1 MTGLLSFLGS
11 PRLFRMWERLGIHVT
26 PVHFYQPIPE
36 TAALAGHEWGASRS
50 LHALAIDHASMSRL
64 LTEHLSQFIMEFS
77 LLCSTSEGPG
87 FPIRN
92 GLFEEVD
99 ADMLYAIVRMLKPA
113 RVVEIGCGYSSWVI
127 DLARQA
133 NLRETVVAIPE
144 HLMIDPYPSTVLS
157 RLAAPGR
164 RLIER
169 RVQDVPWVDIGEIES
184 RDILF
189 IDSSHVVS
197 VGSDVEYE
205 FRELIPRVSPGA
217 YVHVHDIFTPQE
229 YPREWVY
236 GRRMYWNEQYLLE
249 NFLAFNAEFVPVWA
263 GNSMRVHH
271 PDVLAKHFP
280 AFRPD
285 ATIPGSFWFRRRDTD
300 EPLTAV

>member
-1 MTGLLSFLGS
+1 MTRLLSFLGN

-50 LHALAIDHASMSRL
+50 LPGLPINHACMSRL
-64 LTEHLSQFIMEFS
+64 LSDHLSPFIAEFS
-77 LLCSTSEGPG
+77 SQCSSGDGPG

-99 ADMLYAIVRMLKPA
+99 ADMLFALVRMRKPA
-113 RVVEIGCGYSSWVI
+113 RVIEIGCGYSSWVI

-133 NLRETVVAIPE
+133 NLRETVGANSE
-144 HLMIDPYPSTVLS
+144 HLMIDPYPSPVLS
-157 RLAAPGR
+157 KLTAPGR
-164 RLIER
+164 RLIDR
-169 RVQDVPWVDIGEIES
+169 RVQEVPWGDIGEIGA

-249 NFLAFNAEFVPVWA
+249 NFLAFNTEFVPVWA

-300 EPLTAV
+300 EPLPAV

>member
-1 MTGLLSFLGS
+1 MTGLLSFLGN
-11 PRLFRMWERLGIHVT
+11 RRFFRMWERLGVHVT

-50 LHALAIDHASMSRL
+50 LPGLTIDHACMSRL
-64 LTEHLSQFIMEFS
+64 LSDHLSPFITEFS
-77 LLCSTSEGPG
+77 LLYSIGDGSG

-99 ADMLYAIVRMLKPA
+99 ADMLYAFVRMLKPA
-113 RVVEIGCGYSSWVI
+113 RIIEIGCGYSSWVI
-127 DLARQA
+127 DIARQA
-133 NLRETVVAIPE
+133 NLRETTAADSE
-144 HLMIDPYPSTVLS
+144 HVMIDPYPSPVLS

-164 RLIER
+164 RLIGR
-169 RVQDVPWVDIGEIES
+169 RVQDVPWGDIGEISE

-197 VGSDVEYE
+197 VGSDVEHE

-229 YPREWVY
+229 YPRQWVY

-249 NFLAFNAEFVPVWA
+249 NFLAFNAEYETVWA
-263 GNSMRVHH
+263 GNSMRLHH

-280 AFRPD
+280 AFRPE
-285 ATIPGSFWFRRRDTD
+285 ATIPGSFWFRRRGIH
-300 EPLTAV
+300 ESSWPA